1 MHLSEVTSYKIHTLR
16 GCNTYSS
23 LYPYTHTA
31 PHFCHYAPLNYSLKV
46 NAIYINSYAK
56 KLPHGFVYYCNDFHG
71 LHPFT
76 EYKTWEQI
84 FPCQGWYNRWI
95 LPIFSSMMTN
105 MVVDLPIFTC
115 FYVLPGWMI
124 FFLNF
129 QIKFFQ
135 FFQIKFRYEKW

>member
-1 MHLSEVTSYKIHTLR
+1 MTSYKIHTLR

-23 LYPYTHTA
+23 LYSYTPTA
-31 PHFCHYAPLNYSLKV
+31 PHFCHYAPLSYSLKV

-56 KLPHGFVYYCNDFHG
+56 KLQHGFVYCNDFDG

-84 FPCQGWYNRWI
+84 FLCQGWCNRWI

-105 MVVDLPIFTC
+105 MFVDLPIFTC
-115 FYVLPGWMI
+115 FYVLPAWMI

-129 QIKFFQ
+129 QIKFFK
-135 FFQIKFRYEKW
+135 FFKIKFRYEKW